1 MEKFTAIEKMALA
14 AAREELNAEL
24 PLFRQILSGTDV
36 SHAVIAC
43 FEEFLL
49 ADHVSGQRLYYI
61 RELSRQL
68 KQLPPD
74 SFPEDVDGVLHYM
87 NFNTGLYLAYKQK
100 QLSDN
105 IRSFQT
111 YQEQISQTQLLIK
124 MNEQQRENG
133 EFRYSYH
140 DPSLKDHIRKW
151 LWHEMDYLENMSDDP
166 EDNLLSGELN
176 HLNTKIRTNF
186 SVGELAFFLYLMIE
200 KGPIQNN
207 KKSLVAA
214 HYARI
219 YSTNNQELIS
229 AESLRKKMYSVDSS
243 CVNNVQ
249 DVFLDL
255 YNECR
260 RIYNNL

>member
-1 MEKFTAIEKMALA
+1 MALA

-24 PLFRQILSGTDV
+24 PLFHQILNGTDV
-36 SHAVIAC
+36 KHAVIAC

-74 SFPEDVDGVLHYM
+74 SLPEAVDGVLLYM
-87 NFNTGLYLAYKQK
+87 NFNSDQYLAYKQK
-100 QLSDN
+100 QLSEN

-111 YQEQISQTQLLIK
+111 YQEQLSQTQLLLK

-133 EFRYSYH
+133 ELRYSH
-140 DPSLKDHIRKW
+140 HHPSLKDHIRKW
-151 LWHEMDYLENMSDDP
+151 LWHEMDYLENRSNDP
-166 EDNLLSGELN
+166 EDHLLSGELN
-176 HLNTKIRTNF
+176 HNNTKIRTTL
-186 SVGELAFFLYLMIE
+186 SIGELGFFLYLMIE

-207 KKSLVAA
+207 KKSVVAA
-214 HYARI
+214 HYARM
-219 YSTNNQELIS
+219 YATNSKEMIS
-229 AESLRKKMYSVDSS
+229 ADSLRKKMYSVNSS
-243 CVNNVQ
+243 SVSKIQ
-249 DVFLDL
+249 ALFLDL

-260 RIYNNL
+260 LISGTL